1 MNGRVGGNFE
11 IYTLSTKYHYFSDA
25 QGELLMEKGNNRNFQ
40 QTYTREIEKEWPY
53 EFDFRVD
60 QKEGSGN
67 SEKNEKMWKRAKDM
81 AVELRGMVLA
91 FMVLLVRRWRQRI
104 VLGHDLHTYIQTF
117 ES

>member
-1 MNGRVGGNFE
+1 
-11 IYTLSTKYHYFSDA
+11 
-25 QGELLMEKGNNRNFQ
+25 MEKGNNRNFQ

-67 SEKNEKMWKRAKDM
+67 SEKKEKMWKRAKDM

>member
-81 AVELRGMVLA
+81 AVELRGMRENIGA
-91 FMVLLVRRWRQRI
+91 CIYGAPGEKAEAADCFR
-104 VLGHDLHTYIQTF
+104 
-117 ES
+117 S